1 MNITEKSFTE
11 EISAKNIREEDISK
25 ILVDTLTEK
34 GLKISS
40 AESCTGGLISKK
52 ITDISG
58 SSAVFDCGICSYSNE
73 IKEKVLGVDG
83 NVLNTLGAVSEET
96 AIQMARG
103 VKAVSGSDIA
113 VSTTGIAGPAGG
125 TKDKPVGLVY
135 IGVAGKDGSCFAVR
149 ALFNESGADSRSRI
163 RELAADCAL
172 YLAYKE
178 IIS

>member
-11 EISAKNIREEDISK
+11 EINSRNIREEDISRL
-25 ILVDTLTEK
+25 LVDTLIER

-40 AESCTGGLISKK
+40 AESCTGGLVSKK

-58 SSAVFDCGICSYSNE
+58 SSAVFDCGICSYSNG
-73 IKEKVLGVDG
+73 IKEKLLGVDG

-96 AIQMARG
+96 AVQMARG
-103 VKAVSGSDIA
+103 IKAVSGSDIA
-113 VSTTGIAGPAGG
+113 VSTTGIAGPDGG
-125 TKDKPVGLVY
+125 TAEKPVGLVY
-135 IGVAGKDGSCFAVR
+135 IGVACKDGSCFAVR
-149 ALFNESGADSRSRI
+149 TLFNESGNNGRSRI